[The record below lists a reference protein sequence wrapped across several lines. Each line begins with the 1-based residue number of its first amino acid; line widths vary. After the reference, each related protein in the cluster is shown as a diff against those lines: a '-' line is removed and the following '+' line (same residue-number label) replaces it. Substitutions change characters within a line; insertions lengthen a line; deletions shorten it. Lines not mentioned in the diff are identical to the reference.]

1 MSRTGSFFLSDFGQQ
16 FTVRGRPERAL
27 SSSARTPPARYRD
40 RRCRTVGTDV
50 PHRSAIS
57 VCAMPSTASST
68 ILARRASAALSAR
81 DDAILASFS
90 RSPIRNASGPATHL
104 PLCLRKK
111 ETFLSQH

>member
-1 MSRTGSFFLSDFGQQ
+1 
-16 FTVRGRPERAL
+16 
-27 SSSARTPPARYRD
+27 
-40 RRCRTVGTDV
+40 V
-50 PHRSAIS
+50 PHRRHRRPAPLGDLG
-57 VCAMPSTASST
+57 VRLPSTASST